1 VYAELHTLS
10 NFSFL
15 RGASQPEELIAQAKS
30 LRYSGLALTDECSL
44 AGVVRAHIA
53 AKEHGLPLIIGT
65 ELNCS
70 DELKL
75 VALATDR
82 ASYGAMS
89 RLISKARRATRKGC
103 YALTRADLTDALPGC
118 LIIWLP
124 RADKAAPQ
132 RQEEDGR
139 WLRERFAGRLW
150 IGVELITCGYDARR
164 LELLE
169 ALGET
174 LELPRVAAG
183 DVHMHRR
190 SRRALQDVLTAI
202 RIGTPLQAA
211 GYALYPN
218 GERYLRPLQRLCEL
232 YPETLLAQTLQIAER
247 CTFKLDE
254 LRYEY
259 PEEIVPPG
267 ETPTSHLRALTMRG
281 CAYRWP
287 AGVPAAV
294 RENIEHELRL
304 IAELKFEPFFLTV
317 HDIVEYARSQ
327 KILCQGRGSAA
338 NSAVC
343 YCLRITEVDPSRMAM
358 LFERF
363 ISKERNEPP
372 DIDVDF
378 EHERREEVIQYIYGK
393 YGRERAA
400 LAATVIC
407 YRPRSALRD
416 VGKALGLDLGQ
427 VDRLARGMQWWDGQR
442 IDPERIRAS
451 GVDPEDPVIARLI
464 ALAAEILGFPRH
476 LSQHVGGFV
485 IARDRLDELVPIEN
499 AAMPDRTV
507 IEWDKDDLDALGL
520 LKVDVLGLG
529 MLSAIRRAFHLVN
542 EFGGPSTA
550 AAGGELDLASVP
562 SEDSAVYDMICRAD
576 TTGVFQIESR
586 AQMSMLPRLRPRNF
600 YDLVIEV
607 AIVRPGPIQGE
618 MVHPYLRRRS
628 GEEAVSYPSK
638 AVEEVLKRTLGVP
651 IFQEQV
657 MQLAIVAAGFSP
669 GEADRLRR
677 AMAAWKRKGGL
688 EPFQRQLIDGMRE
701 RGYPE
706 SFAQQIF
713 NQILGFGE
721 YGFPECVVGETR
733 VVDADTGKWLSIDEV
748 IGGLARLD
756 NTLACDGE
764 LRLRKRKVLR
774 VMRSGVKPVW
784 RLRTAL
790 GHEIAATAEHP
801 FMTMAGWLPLG
812 KLKVGDHVATAR
824 SMPVAGRRRWP
835 RHKVLVLA
843 DLIAEGNLC
852 HPNTFYFY
860 TTESWH
866 RDEFMKAVERFPNT
880 KAVVERRKGCFSVR
894 VRRIDRKRQVGA
906 VTWLRA
912 LGVWDCGARA
922 KQLPPEVFELC
933 NSNVALLLA
942 RLWEGDGGF
951 SMKGHASYDTASRS
965 LASQVQHLLL
975 RLGIVARIYRR
986 SRVYR
991 GRKLEHQVVTVTGE
1005 EPLRQFWHC
1014 IGRRFLDPKKRRQ
1027 SKVLALRRNGRMSRD
1042 IIPAE
1047 VRAIIHGA
1055 RIEQKLTWNEIGRMT
1070 GLSMREIQ
1078 GHGRSKIGFRRYV
1091 IESLATALGS
1101 PELSRLSRSDVY
1113 WDRIVEIE
1121 AVGSRETYDLQIEG
1135 DPNFLANNF
1144 IVHNSHA
1151 ASFALLV
1158 YTSAWLKHYEP
1169 AAFCAALINSQ
1180 PMGFYAPAQ
1189 LVRDARVHGVEVRA
1203 ADVTVSGWD
1212 CTLERRDDGRPALRL
1227 GLRLVK
1233 HLSQE
1238 GAARLL
1244 AARALRPFDGIAD
1257 LAERAELD
1265 RRDLEALAAADAM
1278 ARLAGHR
1285 HRAVWQ
1291 VTGVERALP
1300 LLPAVT
1306 SSDEGIPLL
1315 RAPREGQDI
1324 VADYGSLGLT
1334 LRRHPL
1340 ALLRDKLQQRGVLP
1354 TQELWEQPNGK
1365 LVRTAGLVITRQRPG
1380 SAGGVTFVTMED
1392 ETGYVNLIVWNRI
1405 AVEQRAA
1412 LLESRLLEV
1421 HGKLQ
1426 REGDVQHVIAQRL
1439 TNLSEMLGDLVVVS
1453 RNFH

>member
-1 VYAELHTLS
+1 MYTAYSLKGSHVYAELHTLS

-15 RGASQPEELIAQAKS
+15 RGASQPEELVAQAKS
-30 LRYSGLALTDECSL
+30 LNYRALAITDECSV
-44 AGVVRAHIA
+44 AGAVRAHVA
-53 AKEHGLPLIIGT
+53 AKQHGLPLIIGT
-65 ELNCS
+65 ELNCI
-70 DELKL
+70 DQLKL
-75 VALATDR
+75 VVLATNR

-89 RLISKARRATRKGC
+89 RLISKARRATRKGS
-103 YALTRADLTDALPGC
+103 YSLARADIEDALPGC

-124 RADKAAPQ
+124 RTDKALSQPHEA
-132 RQEEDGR
+132 DGR

-150 IGVELITCGYDARR
+150 IGVELLTSGFDTRR

-169 ALGET
+169 TLGTTLAL
-174 LELPRVAAG
+174 PCVAAG

-202 RIGTPLQAA
+202 RLNTPLQNA
-211 GYALYPN
+211 GYALHPN
-218 GERYLRPLQRLCEL
+218 GERCLRSLQRLREL
-232 YPETLLAQTLQIAER
+232 YPAPLLAQTLNIAER
-247 CTFKLDE
+247 CAFKLDE

-259 PEEIVPPG
+259 PEEIVPAG
-267 ETPTSHLRALTMRG
+267 ETPTSHLRALTERG
-281 CAYRWP
+281 CLYRWP
-287 AGVPAAV
+287 AGVPDAV
-294 RENIEHELRL
+294 RANIEHELQL

-317 HDIVEYARSQ
+317 HDVVEYARSQ

-416 VGKALGLDLGQ
+416 VGKALGLDLAQ

-451 GVDPEDPVIARLI
+451 GFDPDDPVIARLI

-520 LKVDVLGLG
+520 LKVDVLALG
-529 MLSAIRRAFHLVN
+529 MLSAIRRAFHLIN
-542 EFGGPSTA
+542 EFGGPSTVK
-550 AAGGELDLASVP
+550 GELDLAGVP
-562 SEDSAVYDMICRAD
+562 SEDEAVYDMICRAD

-628 GEEAVSYPSK
+628 GEEAVTYPSK
-638 AVEEVLKRTLGVP
+638 EVEAVLKRTLGVP

-669 GEADRLRR
+669 GDADRLRR

-701 RGYPE
+701 RGYAE
-706 SFAQQIF
+706 SFAHQIF

-733 VVDADTGKWLSIDEV
+733 VVDADTGRWLSIDEV
-748 IGGLARLD
+748 IGGRARLD
-756 NTLACDGE
+756 STLACDE
-764 LRLRKRKVLR
+764 NLRLRKRKVLR
-774 VMRSGVKPVW
+774 VMRSGIKSVW

-790 GHEIAATAEHP
+790 GHEITATAEHP
-801 FMTMAGWLPLG
+801 FMTMVGWVQLG
-812 KLKVGDHVATAR
+812 ELKVGGHVATVR
-824 SMPVAGRRRWP
+824 SGPVP
-835 RHKVLVLA
+835 V
-843 DLIAEGNLC
+843 
-852 HPNTFYFY
+852 P
-860 TTESWH
+860 
-866 RDEFMKAVERFPNT
+866 
-880 KAVVERRKGCFSVR
+880 
-894 VRRIDRKRQVGA
+894 GA
-906 VTWLRA
+906 
-912 LGVWDCGARA
+912 
-922 KQLPPEVFELC
+922 
-933 NSNVALLLA
+933 
-942 RLWEGDGGF
+942 
-951 SMKGHASYDTASRS
+951 
-965 LASQVQHLLL
+965 
-975 RLGIVARIYRR
+975 
-986 SRVYR
+986 
-991 GRKLEHQVVTVTGE
+991 
-1005 EPLRQFWHC
+1005 
-1014 IGRRFLDPKKRRQ
+1014 
-1027 SKVLALRRNGRMSRD
+1027 
-1042 IIPAE
+1042 
-1047 VRAIIHGA
+1047 
-1055 RIEQKLTWNEIGRMT
+1055 
-1070 GLSMREIQ
+1070 
-1078 GHGRSKIGFRRYV
+1078 
-1091 IESLATALGS
+1091 
-1101 PELSRLSRSDVY
+1101 DVY
-1113 WDRIVEIE
+1113 WDRIVDIA
-1121 AVGSRETYDLQIEG
+1121 AVGNRETYDLQIEG
-1135 DPNFLANNF
+1135 DHNFLANHF
-1144 IVHNSHA
+1144 VVHNSHS

-1169 AAFCAALINSQ
+1169 AAFCAALVNSQ

-1189 LVRDARVHGVEVRA
+1189 LVRDARAHGVEVRA
-1203 ADVTVSGWD
+1203 VDAAASDWD
-1212 CTLERRDDGRPALRL
+1212 CTLERRDGNRPALRL

-1244 AARALRPFDGIAD
+1244 TARAVRAFDSIAD
-1257 LAERAELD
+1257 LAERAALD
-1265 RRDLEALAAADAM
+1265 RRDLEALAAADALT
-1278 ARLAGHR
+1278 RLAGHR

-1300 LLPAVT
+1300 LLPSATAV
-1306 SSDEGIPLL
+1306 DEGIPLL

-1324 VADYGSLGLT
+1324 VADYGTLGLT

-1340 ALLRDKLQQRGVLP
+1340 ALLRDKLEQRGIVC
-1354 TQELWEQPNGK
+1354 TQDLWGQPNGK

-1380 SAGGVTFVTMED
+1380 SASGVTFVTMED
-1392 ETGYVNLIVWNRI
+1392 ETGYVNLIVWNRV

-1439 TNLSEMLGDLVVVS
+1439 TNLSGLLGDLLVVS